1 MRPIHP
7 LHPLRPLHF
16 SRLVAL
22 CLGLLCATQ
31 AWAQQ
36 PAEPERPAL
45 RAGLGRAAER
55 LANHPHPYAMS
66 EEVARVRLQKMGFE
80 RAQSVRPAEGNAFQ
94 AEVMKNGEA
103 QKVEID
109 RITGAVKV
117 IH

>member
-1 MRPIHP
+1 MRYID
-7 LHPLRPLHF
+7 PLHF
-16 SRLVAL
+16 PRLSAL

-31 AWAQQ
+31 AGAQQ
-36 PAEPERPAL
+36 PTGAERPAL
-45 RAGLGRAAER
+45 RPELGRAAER

-80 RAQSVRPAEGNAFQ
+80 RAQSLRPAEGNAFQ
-94 AEVMKNGEA
+94 AEVVKNGET